1 MAQRILGL
9 MFLAVLL
16 GGAAPALGAPAP
28 CRPIASAARS
38 PGQISIPP
46 VSLDLADATV
56 PFSAATL
63 RSLEGLFSQQDALV
77 NVAGPRIYTGAAAEQ
92 VAQMAHMRLLELGP
106 ISSAFA
112 DGPALLEGGRWAG
125 LYSDGDTD
133 LLVLTEPIVG
143 WPPHGVLLSALDVVA
158 VSRLLATDAVI
169 VTTYAGKGVVQAVC
183 DGRATSVARFV
194 VPEPKAPPLTG
205 PGGCTDIAASPNE
218 PVAQPEAVPR
228 LSLSLSGVAT
238 RWPGLTQAALQRQIQ
253 DRTSQVTVAALT
265 AYDAPL
271 SEVVRRYVGRLTE
284 HAGWRVAYPAGTRPV
299 LGGGLAGLFSDGAV
313 DVLVLAYPGAS
324 FPSDAMPFAVNDRR
338 SLHEF
343 LQNDGKP
350 FGTVL
355 IRYEGRGLVRAAC
368 AGQLDAVFRPQ

>member
-28 CRPIASAARS
+28 CRPIASAARN

-46 VSLDLADATV
+46 ISLDLADATV

-92 VAQMAHMRLLELGP
+92 VARMAHMRLLELGP

-169 VTTYAGKGVVQAVC
+169 VTTYAGKGVV
-183 DGRATSVARFV
+183 
-194 VPEPKAPPLTG
+194 
-205 PGGCTDIAASPNE
+205 
-218 PVAQPEAVPR
+218 
-228 LSLSLSGVAT
+228 
-238 RWPGLTQAALQRQIQ
+238 
-253 DRTSQVTVAALT
+253 
-265 AYDAPL
+265 
-271 SEVVRRYVGRLTE
+271 
-284 HAGWRVAYPAGTRPV
+284 
-299 LGGGLAGLFSDGAV
+299 
-313 DVLVLAYPGAS
+313 
-324 FPSDAMPFAVNDRR
+324 
-338 SLHEF
+338 
-343 LQNDGKP
+343 
-350 FGTVL
+350 
-355 IRYEGRGLVRAAC
+355 
-368 AGQLDAVFRPQ
+368 